1 MMTRSEGSARESWVT
16 VAVDATGDAEEEEE
30 EAQQGSVMT
39 RSGITLAAA
48 AAAFKTCV

>member
-1 MMTRSEGSARESWVT
+1 MTRSDGSARESCAT
-16 VAVDATGDAEEEEE
+16 VAVDATGDTEGEEEE